1 MLCVLF
7 RATHAAKTKPRTA
20 HRRDAEAAEKVK
32 TLSEAQKLERGLGL
46 VEATSLNMTFMVG
59 IGPFVVIP
67 EIIKVMGG
75 PGSLLAWTAGAALAV
90 FDGCIWA
97 ELGAAMPQAGGSY
110 VYLREA
116 YGAQRWG
123 RLLSF
128 LFIWQTLF
136 QGPLS
141 IASGALGFANYSA
154 YLYDK
159 SERVSG
165 IVAAMGSHGNNVIA
179 GVVVLVVVALLYR
192 RIREIGRI
200 SIIFSVI
207 VTGTILWIVSGGAP
221 HFSAHRV
228 FDFSAKQWD
237 SSWIFFAAL
246 GHATVQTVYSYLGY
260 YNVCNLGGEMK
271 NPEKNIPR
279 AIFISILGITAL
291 YLAMQTSILSVI
303 PWREAAESKFIAS
316 TFIERVYGIGWA
328 ELATALI
335 LVTAMGSVF
344 AAMLGYSR
352 VPYAAALDGN
362 FLPIFTRVHP
372 TKRFPNV
379 SLLAVAAAAVVIS
392 LFFGLFSVIRAILA
406 MRCIIQF
413 IGQGVGLILLH
424 RRWGADP
431 ATASKRLPFR
441 MWVYPV
447 PVAIAIAGW
456 AALFVAT
463 GRTPMLASLGAATAG
478 IIVYL
483 GRARWQRQWPFE
495 EIAR

>member
-1 MLCVLF
+1 M
-7 RATHAAKTKPRTA
+7 
-20 HRRDAEAAEKVK
+20 
-32 TLSEAQKLERGLGL
+32 SEPEKLERGLGL

-67 EIIKVMGG
+67 LVIQAMGG
-75 PGSLLAWTAGAALAV
+75 AGSLLAWAAGALLAL

-116 YGAQRWG
+116 YGPERWG

-141 IASGALGFANYSA
+141 IASGALGFATYSR
-154 YLYDK
+154 YLW
-159 SERVSG
+159 ER
-165 IVAAMGSHGNNVIA
+165 SHWLSAVLGALGKHGDNAIAA
-179 GVVVLVVVALLYR
+179 GVIILVVFLLYR
-192 RIREIGRI
+192 RITEIGRI
-200 SIIFSVI
+200 SVVFSVVVI
-207 VTGTILWIVSGGAP
+207 GTILWIVWGGAT
-221 HFSAHRV
+221 HFDAQRV
-228 FDFSAKQWD
+228 FDFSGGGGTF
-237 SSWIFFAAL
+237 SWLLFGAL
-246 GHATVQTVYSYLGY
+246 GHGTVQTIYSYLGY

-271 NPEKNIPR
+271 NPERNIPR

-303 PWREAAESKFIAS
+303 PWREAAKSSFIAS
-316 TFIERVYGIGWA
+316 TFIERVYGSEWA
-328 ELATALI
+328 MLATALI
-335 LVTAMGSVF
+335 LLTALGSVF

-362 FLPIFTRVHP
+362 FLSIFARVHP

-379 SLLAVAAAAVVIS
+379 SLVALGAAAMIFCLS
-392 LFFGLFSVIRAILA
+392 LHLRDTIRAILA

-413 IGQGVGLILLH
+413 VGQGVGLILLR
-424 RRWGADP
+424 RRW
-431 ATASKRLPFR
+431 ASERLPFR
-441 MWVYPV
+441 MWLYPL

-456 AALFVAT
+456 AGIFIAT
-463 GRTPMLASLGAATAG
+463 GERPMLASLAAATAG
-478 IIVYL
+478 TLVYL
-483 GRARWQRQWPFE
+483 GRARWLHQWPFQ
-495 EIAR
+495 EIAG